1 MYTIAER
8 GLNTAIKCVRSAIK
22 YVRSARWKLID
33 LLSRCALHSTHGE
46 DTFEHLFFF
55 FLSQDGM
62 TVAML
67 LLSCN

>member
-55 FLSQDGM
+55 FSFSRWHDR
-62 TVAML
+62 
-67 LLSCN
+67 CNASLVM